1 MNFRVRSPLRLIIVY
16 LVAIPVLSVS
26 IEVAWGITHGLLS
39 GVSLGDNPAFR
50 EELNKFLTEREID
63 LTGGE
68 RDIRARLKNK
78 LSDEGQDALGAIFR
92 KYEVVT
98 FSSTFLASALAFGCI
113 GFLTAIVTSSWTF
126 VGLLTVVSF
135 TLNNP
140 VHRYGIIAD
149 MPFSEK
155 FLVVLFAQFG
165 ASYLLAYL
173 GAKLRIRRA
182 KPPE

>member
-50 EELNKFLTEREID
+50 EELNKFLTERGID

-78 LSDEGQDALGAIFR
+78 LSDEDQDELGAIFR

-98 FSSTFLASALAFGCI
+98 FSSTFLASVLAFGCI

-126 VGLLTVVSF
+126 VGLFTVVSF
-135 TLNNP
+135 ALNNP
-140 VHRYGIIAD
+140 VRRYDIIAD

-173 GAKLRIRRA
+173 GAKFRIRRA